1 MIAVTLTA
9 TEAVRLA
16 TQCPSAGDLVLAAL
30 AGEGSPVDERTARH
44 ERECSSCRRELAGL
58 REVVGVLRSRVP
70 EPATPEACLDEGAL
84 ARLAE
89 GVVPDRD
96 RGEIAHLLSCAR
108 CREAFADA
116 NRLLHDPLIAAELD
130 RLATPS
136 PQRQRRW
143 KPVAY
148 AGTLAAA
155 ALAGLVLWPAV
166 ARQPELARPPAT
178 DALRERTITTT
189 AAPQI
194 VSPPEMASP
203 ADSLRWTSVP
213 RADLYRLTFWRADGT
228 VVWQGEVR
236 DTVHPLPRQLT
247 ESGDRVLL
255 WDVRARTGWD
265 RWVRSDLAELTLRL
279 PE

>member
-1 MIAVTLTA
+1 M
-9 TEAVRLA
+9 
-16 TQCPSAGDLVLAAL
+16 
-30 AGEGSPVDERTARH
+30 DELTARH
-44 ERECSSCRRELAGL
+44 ERECSSCRRELADL
-58 REVVGVLRSRVP
+58 REVVGVVRSRVA
-70 EPATPEACLDEGAL
+70 EPATAEACLDDWAM

-89 GVVPDRD
+89 GLVPDRD

-130 RLATPS
+130 SLATPAS
-136 PQRQRRW
+136 HRQRRW
-143 KPVAY
+143 RPVAY

-155 ALAGLVLWPAV
+155 ALAGLLLWPVV
-166 ARQPELARPPAT
+166 ARQPDVALPPAG

-189 AAPQI
+189 AAPRI
-194 VSPPEMASP
+194 VNPPGIATR

-213 RADLYRLTFWRADGT
+213 RADLYRITFWRADGS

-236 DTVHPLPRQLT
+236 DTVHPLPRELT
-247 ESGDRVLL
+247 ESGERVLL